1 MMNMKSTRLKLIMV
15 MVMVMVMVTIKRTMI
30 GTGDLLSSNFPEG
43 INREGEFWKVVIDKK
58 KLDAGGRR
66 RRN

>member
-1 MMNMKSTRLKLIMV
+1 MMNMKSTRLKLMMV
-15 MVMVMVMVTIKRTMI
+15 MVMAMVIIKRTMI
-30 GTGDLLSSNFPEG
+30 GIGDLLSSNFPEG
-43 INREGEFWKVVIDKK
+43 INGEGEFWKVVIDKK